1 MKEFNI
7 KRHYSTKHARLHL
20 LTGLLKTEK
29 IHTANLEKQQQ
40 MFHKQRT
47 KLDNVV
53 KASFI
58 LSSRLAKALKPF
70 AEGEFIKE
78 CMLEVCGIL
87 CPEKKNE
94 FEKINLSRRTVVRR
108 IEMMTNDIK
117 TTLTDRMAG
126 FESFSIA

>member
-1 MKEFNI
+1 M
-7 KRHYSTKHARLHL
+7 Y
-20 LTGLLKTEK
+20 
-29 IHTANLEKQQQ
+29 
-40 MFHKQRT
+40 HKQRT
-47 KLDNVV
+47 QLDNVV

-58 LSSRLAKALKPF
+58 LSSKLAKALKPF

-94 FEKINLSRRTVVRR
+94 FEKISLLRRTVVRR
-108 IEMMTNDIK
+108 IEMMANDIK

-126 FESFSIA
+126 FESFSIALEESIDLPDTAQLSIFTRGVTIRLR